1 MTRREIAAIL
11 AAAPTL
17 AIAAGKGGWRELF
30 NGRNLDG
37 WDGDPRFWKVD
48 NGIIVGSTDQQST
61 GQNTFLVYK
70 EPFSNFHL
78 ISEVKLRNGNSGIQF
93 RSERKEGW
101 IVAGYQADFSDDGD
115 RSAWGNFYEE
125 RGRGRGVMATPDEGW
140 RKGKALVRPGDWN
153 EIQVLACGPRIEV
166 KLNAQTTVQAR
177 DDRAASG
184 VIAIQLHSGKPMQVA
199 VRKMRIRPM
208 EGSC

>member
-1 MTRREIAAIL
+1 MTTRRELVALL
-11 AAAPTL
+11 AAAPAL
-17 AIAAGKGGWRELF
+17 AAADKGGWRDLF
-30 NGRNLDG
+30 NGRNLNG
-37 WDGDPRFWKVD
+37 WDGDPRFWKVER
-48 NGIIVGSTDQQST
+48 GAIVGSTDQQPAE
-61 GQNTFLVYK
+61 QNTFLIYQ

-78 ISEVKLRNGNSGIQF
+78 ITEVKLRNGNSGIQF
-93 RSERKEGW
+93 RSERREHW

-153 EIQVLACGPRIEV
+153 EIQVLACGPQIEV
-166 KLNAQTTVQAR
+166 RLNGQTTVQAR

-184 VIAIQLHSGKPMQVA
+184 VIALQLHSGKPMHVA
-199 VRKMRIRPM
+199 IRKMKIKVM
-208 EGSC
+208 DSSC